1 MAVSFLHVLMTT
13 HDGFYRLQPPRLEKL
28 TDTFIFFGE
37 QCFGIAHHLF
47 QSIGGK
53 FHRSVLV
60 HVDDLAGRHIHT
72 GDAHRHLHGMYG
84 LRAMARANPAS
95 QILEIHRP
103 DLVYVARGA
112 IGYRADSAASAHR
125 RGHVATGQAYLISD
139 VTGKLLLE
147 TEYRW
152 LA

>member
-28 TDTFIFFGE
+28 TYTFICVGE

-60 HVDDLAGRHIHT
+60 PVDDLAGRHIHT
-72 GDAHRHLHGMYG
+72 GHANPHLHGMYV
-84 LRAMARANPAS
+84 LRAVARANPAS
-95 QILEIHRP
+95 QILKIHWP
-103 DLVYVARGA
+103 DLVYVTRGT
-112 IGYRADSAASAHR
+112 IGQCTDSTASAHR
-125 RGHVATGQAYLISD
+125 RGHVATGQTHFVGD
-139 VTGKLLLE
+139 VTGELLLE
-147 TEYRW
+147 TEYGR
-152 LA
+152 LG